1 MDSYYERLGG
11 EAGIRALVQRF
22 YQRMDERPDAAT
34 VRAMHPPDLAESERK
49 LQLFLTMWTGGP
61 RTYME
66 ERGHPMMRARHL
78 PFAIDDAARDAWMA
92 CMTDALEETVADA
105 TLRSDLRGAFQRLAD
120 HMRNQ

>member
-1 MDSYYERLGG
+1 MDSYYERIGG

-92 CMTDALEETVADA
+92 CMTDALDETVADP
-105 TLRSDLRGAFQRLAD
+105 TLRSDLHGAFQRLAD
-120 HMRNQ
+120 HMRIQ